1 MSARCRTDILKAYT
15 YFSPASVDVI
25 ARIEHM
31 EQIPDVDVYC
41 TQLHED
47 GLLEK
52 ITSPSSIVEFQLSP
66 IGRSI
71 ADTTTTLNVPPTKYT
86 IYNQLRIKERNN
98 AVLRDT
104 IYNIIKEAQHFLC
117 LLEIQ
122 SLAGDS
128 LTIPEL
134 SSVLYGLLYT
144 EKISVC
150 GPLYGVM
157 HTSKQ
162 KWINLY
168 VQKHV
173 SIYVDVWYGSLG

>member
-52 ITSPSSIVEFQLSP
+52 VTSPNSIVEFQLSP

-71 ADTTTTLNVPPTKYT
+71 VETMTLNVPPTKYM

-98 AVLRDT
+98 ALLRDT
-104 IYNIIKEAQHFLC
+104 IFTIIKKAKMFLC
-117 LLEIQ
+117 VLEIK
-122 SLAGDS
+122 SLSSDT
-128 LTIPEL
+128 LTIQEL

-144 EKISVC
+144 GKITVC
-150 GPLYGVM
+150 GPLYGVAE
-157 HTSKQ
+157 
-162 KWINLY
+162 
-168 VQKHV
+168 
-173 SIYVDVWYGSLG
+173 

>member
-52 ITSPSSIVEFQLSP
+52 VISPDSIVEFQLST

-71 ADTTTTLNVPPTKYT
+71 VDTMKLNVPPTKYM

-98 AVLRDT
+98 LLLRDT
-104 IYNIIKEAQHFLC
+104 IYKIIKDAKIFLC
-117 LLEIQ
+117 LLEIK
-122 SLAGDS
+122 SLYCDT

-134 SSVLYGLLYT
+134 SSVLYGLLYA
-144 EKISVC
+144 EKITVC
-150 GPLYGVM
+150 GPLYGV
-157 HTSKQ
+157 
-162 KWINLY
+162 IP
-168 VQKHV
+168 
-173 SIYVDVWYGSLG
+173 

>member
-31 EQIPDVDVYC
+31 EQIPDMDVYC

-52 ITSPSSIVEFQLSP
+52 VTSSESIVEFQLSP

-71 ADTTTTLNVPPTKYT
+71 VDTMKLSVPPTKYM

-98 AVLRDT
+98 LLLRDT
-104 IYNIIKEAQHFLC
+104 IYKIIKDAKIFLC
-117 LLEIQ
+117 LLEIK
-122 SLAGDS
+122 SLYCDT

-144 EKISVC
+144 EKITVC
-150 GPLYGVM
+150 GPLYGV
-157 HTSKQ
+157 TP
-162 KWINLY
+162 
-168 VQKHV
+168 
-173 SIYVDVWYGSLG
+173 

>member
-52 ITSPSSIVEFQLSP
+52 VISPDSIVEFQLSP

-71 ADTTTTLNVPPTKYT
+71 VDTMKLNVPPTKYM

-98 AVLRDT
+98 FLLRDT
-104 IYNIIKEAQHFLC
+104 IYKIIKDAKIFLC
-117 LLEIQ
+117 LLEIK
-122 SLAGDS
+122 SLYCDT

-134 SSVLYGLLYT
+134 SSVLYGLLFT
-144 EKISVC
+144 EKITVC
-150 GPLYGVM
+150 GPLYGV
-157 HTSKQ
+157 TP
-162 KWINLY
+162 
-168 VQKHV
+168 
-173 SIYVDVWYGSLG
+173 